1 MIQKFKQTIPK
12 QRNGVVSST
21 DIFIVDYKKHNGGN
35 VEVVEILPQI
45 EHVYLN
51 NSRPIEIQYF
61 AFDDNAL
68 TVASEEGQ
76 VEHCECVLFPT
87 TCNDSDWMLLAETK
101 YSNDISTAFNP
112 KYGYPNKMI
121 NQIIST
127 VNYLRMKEVF
137 DEKKRVSA
145 ILSFPKLA
153 LDFSETFYAMS
164 DKTAEEIL
172 LNHNILIRPTN
183 EGVVISEKRIKI

>member
-1 MIQKFKQTIPK
+1 MIQKFNQAIQK

-21 DIFIVDYKKHNGGN
+21 EIFIVDFKKHNGGN
-35 VEVVEILPQI
+35 VEILDSTPPI
-45 EHVYLN
+45 EHIILTNPKPV
-51 NSRPIEIQYF
+51 EIQYF

-68 TVASEEGQ
+68 TVEGAEGQ
-76 VEHCECVLFPT
+76 VQHCECVLFPT

-101 YSNDISTAFNP
+101 YSDDISIAFNP

-121 NQIIST
+121 DQIIST
-127 VNYLRMKEVF
+127 VNYLRDKEIF
-137 DEKKRVSA
+137 DQKKRVSA

-164 DKTAEEIL
+164 NQTAEEIL
-172 LNHNILIRPTN
+172 LNYNILIRPTN
-183 EGVVISEKRIKI
+183 SGNIISEKRIKI